1 MTSLTYWTIFLL
13 LGRLG
18 DPVPF
23 MILNVWKKKSVT
35 LKNSIIYFG
44 NYIKRVLYD
53 ISIIILAILVQAMV
67 FMVPIAI
74 IAPYAIL
81 VDIIPQITILNG
93 IVGLMWV
100 IIWPVSFLS
109 GYLLTLLVRTILQ
122 TENFEL
128 LDKIF
133 TKAAV

>member
-122 TENFEL
+122 TENFKL